1 MALTTQ
7 LDLKLSA
14 GYTLALD
21 LVTKAA
27 NLNQTIA
34 RTLDSGTGINAADV
48 IFTDTRSTAATDSLD
63 MNGGGLLDNLGNAWA
78 PARLK
83 LIMVVASTLNT
94 TNALLRRP
102 AANGVPFLT
111 AAGDEIPIHPG
122 GIALILA
129 PSAAGYVVTAG
140 TGDLIDVV
148 AASGTV
154 AYDVYL
160 IGASA

>member
-1 MALTTQ
+1 MALTTSLTIQ
-7 LDLKLSA
+7 LNA
-14 GYTLALD
+14 AYTLALD
-21 LVTKAA
+21 LVTKSA
-27 NLNQTIA
+27 NLVKTIA
-34 RTLDSGTGINAADV
+34 SDLATGTGLAQADV
-48 IFTDTRSTAATDSLD
+48 IFTDTRSTSGTDSLD
-63 MNGGGLLDNLGNAWA
+63 MVGGGLLDNLGNTWA

-83 LIMVVASTLNT
+83 AILVVASSA
-94 TNALLRRP
+94 NAANVLLRRP
-102 AANGVPFLT
+102 ASNGVPFLT

-122 GIALILA
+122 GMALIWA

-154 AYDVYL
+154 AYDIYL